1 MKKLL
6 LPALV
11 LCACTF
17 TAKDAFAWFQ
27 ICNHRTDGLWSSY
40 SYYVPATSTIHQECQ
55 ESGNFGGCYDSAW
68 RTVGWWRIEPNQCAT
83 VLGAAITN
91 RYSYVYVESD
101 LGGRLSGANVSFYV
115 TNPAYSWE
123 EYVQLHYTSGECFGS
138 IGIGDFCTPEGYNVL
153 FKQIDTTSF
162 TNFILNIT

>member
-6 LPALV
+6 LAALV
-11 LCACTF
+11 LGAFTF
-17 TAKDAFAWFQ
+17 TTKDAFAWFQ

-40 SYYVPATSTIHQECQ
+40 SYYVPNTSTLHSECAI
-55 ESGNFGGCYDSAW
+55 SGRSGGCYFSAW

-83 VLGAAITN
+83 VLGASINN

-101 LGGRLSGANVSFYV
+101 LGGRLVGANVSFYV

-123 EYVQLHYTSGECFGS
+123 EYASEHVTSGECIGS
-138 IGIGDFCTPEGYNVL
+138 SGVFDFCTPAGYNVL
-153 FKQIDTTSF
+153 FKEVDTTSF
-162 TNFILNIT
+162 TNFIYNIT